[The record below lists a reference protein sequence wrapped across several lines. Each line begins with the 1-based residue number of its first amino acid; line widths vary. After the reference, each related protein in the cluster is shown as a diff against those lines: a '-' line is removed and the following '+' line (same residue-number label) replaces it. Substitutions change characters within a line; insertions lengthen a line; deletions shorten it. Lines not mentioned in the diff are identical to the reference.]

1 MTYSDYKES
10 DLHKCVIVT
19 GELLTSTA
27 KFAIKATTVLLKCF
41 RWLAI
46 KAYRYVMK

>member
-10 DLHKCVIVT
+10 DLHKCVVVA
-19 GELLTSTA
+19 GELLASTA
-27 KFAIKATTVLLKCF
+27 QFVIKACATLFKCF
-41 RWLAI
+41 RWIAI

>member
-10 DLHKCVIVT
+10 DLHKCVIVA
-19 GELLTSTA
+19 GELIISTA
-27 KFAIKATTVLLKCF
+27 KFAIKATSVLLKGF
-41 RWLAI
+41 RWLTV

>member
-19 GELLTSTA
+19 VELLTSTA
-27 KFAIKATTVLLKCF
+27 KFAIKASATLFKCF